1 MQHIPEV
8 MYVKQS
14 IGLHTWI
21 LYIHS
26 HIHTDIQSYTY
37 IDNYVHKHIHV
48 IRQVYGYAKC
58 LYTGHGDRFIDV
70 YEHPYYY
77 RSICRFVDI
86 AFEKL
91 DHTDCFFYTK
101 LLYCCTLYLPPS
113 DITFAIKR
121 HAFRELRRSITR
133 FLQVLPFSASGHTFR
148 PTFNTRDVIKS
159 FTEVPQSRVFSC
171 SRLTTHPGRRKLETY
186 RFPDEEKECRISRK
200 GGRTERGPTSKQA
213 VHKSA
218 AERGDQ
224 QKAPTRRG
232 SHTPGAERGLWVGWL
247 VGWEDQIPVY

>member
-1 MQHIPEV
+1 M
-8 MYVKQS
+8 
-14 IGLHTWI
+14 
-21 LYIHS
+21 
-26 HIHTDIQSYTY
+26 
-37 IDNYVHKHIHV
+37 
-48 IRQVYGYAKC
+48 
-58 LYTGHGDRFIDV
+58 
-70 YEHPYYY
+70 
-77 RSICRFVDI
+77 
-86 AFEKL
+86 
-91 DHTDCFFYTK
+91 
-101 LLYCCTLYLPPS
+101 YLPLS

-133 FLQVLPFSASGHTFR
+133 FRGFLQVLPFSASGHTFR

-159 FTEVPQSRVFSC
+159 FTEVPESRPVSC
-171 SRLTTHPGRRKLETY
+171 PRLTTHPGRRKLETY

-247 VGWEDQIPVY
+247 VGWLGRPDSCLLTETHWHTPQSAAGKFFQSNSG